1 MAVMAEEPRTLLC
14 IPFGIESSSQLLSS
28 AILTPDGARA
38 LLWDDLRELDLL
50 SVGWSSAF
58 VELQSLPNI
67 CANREQKSL
76 IPQMV
81 L

>member
-1 MAVMAEEPRTLLC
+1 MY
-14 IPFGIESSSQLLSS
+14 PFRDRIVQFSSSPQQF
-28 AILTPDGARA
+28 LTPDGAH

-50 SVGWSSAF
+50 PVGWSSAF